1 MLSGQLIDT
10 IIIVYFL
17 YALFVG
23 VKHGLFHVLVSI
35 FGIYG
40 AWFFAWLFRQQAFLF
55 FNGFLSIPISEN
67 SIYFFL
73 FLWVLFYFFTYFCAK
88 VITFAFK
95 LTGINFLLRFLG
107 GVLNL
112 SKAVLIVT
120 VVLTFISSFKV
131 QLYESTQLTN
141 VIVDTGL
148 KIMKIYR
155 SSTNVQQL
163 DLDTIK

>member
-1 MLSGQLIDT
+1 M
-10 IIIVYFL
+10 
-17 YALFVG
+17 
-23 VKHGLFHVLVSI
+23 
-35 FGIYG
+35 
-40 AWFFAWLFRQQAFLF
+40 
-55 FNGFLSIPISEN
+55 GFIL
-67 SIYFFL
+67 L
-73 FLWVLFYFFTYFCAK
+73 FTYFCAK

-155 SSTNVQQL
+155 SSTNEQQL
-163 DLDTIK
+163 DLDTIKEIKQDSLIQDDFRYNLLER